1 MLGDP
6 TFRHWRAGL
15 CLCLMTV
22 PVWGAGFIVD
32 GDGDGV
38 PFEIDECPYTRPG
51 QPVDARGCSDLPDAD
66 EDGIPDV
73 DDRCP
78 VSAVG
83 ASIDPDGCAI
93 DGDGD
98 GIPDG
103 IDQCPGTPIS
113 TVPGSTGCS
122 AAQRLAL
129 GEPRVIVG
137 RPVTG
142 RPMPSPDRAVA
153 AAPDRLNTQAQ
164 ADVSSAFHDESSV
177 AMQATKP
184 AAPEAGQSLHYR
196 VWRLCQLRW
205 RRLGRALS
213 VNRLAF
219 QGVWRRWVVVNRRFS
234 PRSAVSCGES
244 TRPHRIDRSRR
255 LRAVF

>member
-15 CLCLMTV
+15 CLCLMTI

-122 AAQRLAL
+122 AA
-129 GEPRVIVG
+129 
-137 RPVTG
+137 
-142 RPMPSPDRAVA
+142 DRA
-153 AAPDRLNTQAQ
+153 LAQ
-164 ADVSSAFHDESSV
+164 LVLSGRTSV
-177 AMQATKP
+177 AMLQQPMGSPKRINP
-184 AAPEAGQSLHYR
+184 AAR
-196 VWRLCQLRW
+196 MRD
-205 RRLGRALS
+205 
-213 VNRLAF
+213 
-219 QGVWRRWVVVNRRFS
+219 GV
-234 PRSAVSCGES
+234 
-244 TRPHRIDRSRR
+244 D
-255 LRAVF
+255 L

>member
-15 CLCLMTV
+15 CLCLMTI

-184 AAPEAGQSLHYR
+184 AAPEAGAIA
-196 VWRLCQLRW
+196 
-205 RRLGRALS
+205 ALPG
-213 VNRLAF
+213 LE
-219 QGVWRRWVVVNRRFS
+219 
-234 PRSAVSCGES
+234 AVSAPVA
-244 TRPHRIDRSRR
+244 PHRSGAEREPVGVSRR
-255 LRAVF
+255 LAPVGRGQQAFQSAIGRVLWGIDPTAPD